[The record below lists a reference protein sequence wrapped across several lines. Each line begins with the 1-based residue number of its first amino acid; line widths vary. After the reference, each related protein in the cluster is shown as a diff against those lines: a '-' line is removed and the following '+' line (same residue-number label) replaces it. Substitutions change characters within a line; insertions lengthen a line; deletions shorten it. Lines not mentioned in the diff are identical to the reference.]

1 MTLWRRLIAGLL
13 GLVIMYLA
21 VIGFM
26 IISSERQIGIEH
38 VCIQTSNSLSQSV
51 QLIEMRLK
59 SFLDSITLLCA
70 DRELFYLFTK
80 TGNDGF
86 GDNSREKIIR
96 RLINTYFI
104 DQNYILDLHLIS
116 KTINFGYNNITEYHL
131 SDFTGDGAFL
141 TEEEHFTKWYPT
153 VQIGSYANKQIRP
166 VSRITQISA
175 APVIRFVRK
184 MHIST
189 IIDDQIV
196 LMQDNIDSPYFVLD
210 LDPQLIQSVFE
221 KSLPTANSEYSVID
235 PSGNLISGRELRE
248 NEAEYFRLLE
258 KESPGVIQQ
267 ALDHEHVFVAPMDTT
282 RWYCIVYVPNND
294 ILMNSTHLTDIIV
307 LLSLASLLL
316 LIIMVF
322 YVKRSVRPVEKVAK
336 KTAELASNL
345 VQTSS
350 AEAGSSEVKI
360 ISDSIESINR
370 HVEQLMQENMDIARR
385 EQEATIVS
393 LETQIVPH
401 FLYNALNKI
410 HLRLIESNENELAD
424 HILRLSSVF
433 RYQVDS
439 KMHMVFLY
447 QDLHQLEQ
455 FIMTMQSEKHK
466 LFSVYYDIEDDL
478 YDSIVPKMFM
488 QPFVENAII
497 HGFSDQ
503 KQGGIIRISGI
514 ISSNTAIYSIH
525 DNGCGIDPVT
535 LEQIRSHKTQKVSGC
550 SNVDQRI
557 QLLYGK
563 EYGVS
568 ITSVPGNTEAVIRI
582 PLIFDSHLAS
592 SDA

>member
-1 MTLWRRLIAGLL
+1 M
-13 GLVIMYLA
+13 GLVILYLA

-26 IISSERQIGIEH
+26 IISSERQVWIEH
-38 VCIQTSNSLSQSV
+38 VCLETSNSLSQSI
-51 QLIEMRLK
+51 QLIDVRLK

-70 DRELFYLFTK
+70 DRELFYLFTRS
-80 TGNDGF
+80 GNDGF

-104 DQNYILDLHLIS
+104 NQNYILDLHLIS
-116 KTINFGYNNITEYHL
+116 KTVNFGYNNITRYQL

-141 TEEEHFTKWYPT
+141 TAEEHFTKWYPT
-153 VQIGSYANKQIRP
+153 VRIGNYANQQIRP
-166 VSRITQISA
+166 ASRIAQIA
-175 APVIRFVRK
+175 ATPVIRFVRK

-196 LMQDNIDSPYFVLD
+196 LMQDTIDSPFFVLD
-210 LDPQLIQSVFE
+210 LDPQMIQSIFE
-221 KSLPTANSEYSVID
+221 KSLPTENSTYSVID
-235 PSGNLISGRELRE
+235 PDGNLISGREWKNSDIEFYKLS
-248 NEAEYFRLLE
+248 E
-258 KESPGVIQQ
+258 KNSSGVYHQM
-267 ALDHEHVFVAPMDTT
+267 LDYEHVFISRINTNG
-282 RWYCIVYVPNND
+282 WYCIVYVPNDD
-294 ILMNSTHLTDIIV
+294 ILTNNQHLTDIII
-307 LLSLASLLL
+307 LLSFASLLL
-316 LIIMVF
+316 LVIMVF

-336 KTAELASNL
+336 RTAELANNFVPENASDSRNN
-345 VQTSS
+345 
-350 AEAGSSEVKI
+350 EVKI

-410 HLRLIESNENELAD
+410 HLRLIESNENELAE
-424 HILRLSSVF
+424 HILRLSSIF

-447 QDLHQLEQ
+447 QDLHQLKQ
-455 FIMTMQSEKHK
+455 FIMTMQSEKQK
-466 LFSVYYDIEDDL
+466 QFSVYYDIEEDL

-503 KQGGIIRISGI
+503 EKGGIIRISGAI
-514 ISSNTAIYSIH
+514 RNDTAIYTIE
-525 DNGCGIDPVT
+525 DNGCGIDAIT
-535 LEQIRSHKTQKVSGC
+535 LDQIRNHKTKKISGC

-563 EYGVS
+563 EYGVQMS
-568 ITSVPGNTEAVIRI
+568 SVPGNTKAVIRI
-582 PLIFDSHLAS
+582 PLIYDNPLTS
-592 SDA
+592 SGTGHEN